1 MPTPIHPVYHPLY
14 QNDDKFIVL
23 VTGGRGC
30 EDPNTKVIM
39 HDLTIKLLKDI
50 KVGDKVM
57 GDDFAPRTV
66 LSTKRGR
73 SEMYRV
79 HQSSA
84 EDYFVNDA
92 HILTLKKSESAKLD
106 RGGLTKAGTY
116 RRPHGRYPDYDDIA
130 DINVLDYANKSK
142 HFRENFRGFKVGSI
156 PYPNKNVLI
165 DPYLLGV
172 WIGDGT
178 ATAPNITNGDKEVIE
193 WITEYCKNNN
203 QRLEVEDQTG
213 ALLLRIVGE
222 NLREKGGNPFLNGLK
237 AYGLLGNK
245 HIPQEYISNSEEVRL
260 RLLAGILDTDGY
272 MNRNGYEV
280 TQKSKHLAEQIKYVA
295 DTLGYRTSINEKRAS
310 IDGKD
315 YGAYYRVNI
324 NGDTW
329 RIPCKVERK
338 RVKESECRKNKD
350 WHLSQISIEPAGIGD
365 WCGIVLDGNH
375 RYLHADGTVTHNSGK
390 SFETSRFIER
400 LTFERGH
407 KILFSR
413 YTMTSADKS
422 IIPEVKAK
430 IDSDGTAEYFDTAK
444 DRIINNR
451 TKSEIIFMG
460 IKTSSGNQT
469 AKMKSI
475 QGLSTFV
482 VDEAEEWVSSEE
494 YEKLVLSIRQKGV
507 KNTVIIVMNP
517 SDTSHFVYQKY
528 IKDTH
533 KLVDF
538 LGVPVQISTHPKVLH
553 IHTTYMD
560 NLEYLTDEFIS
571 EVEDMQVNNPEKF
584 AKTVA
589 GQWSELRTGLIFP
602 HYEVVDSIPPYV
614 KQVGIGLDFGYTADP
629 SAGVRCGV
637 HGNALYIDELFYRRG
652 MGYEELANSLMPYDC
667 PVFAD
672 SSEPREIDEIE
683 NISKEKGRR
692 VNIYAVKKGAGS
704 IITGIQKMQDM
715 NLKVTRRS
723 INAKYEFDNYCWEVD
738 RFGKVINKPVDKD
751 NHIIDAVR
759 YYVLAQLLGQRK
771 RERQCWDGI

>member
-57 GDDFAPRTV
+57 GDDFTPRTV
-66 LSTKRGR
+66 LNTVQGR
-73 SEMYRV
+73 SDMYWVR
-79 HQSSA
+79 QENA
-84 EDYFVNDA
+84 EDYKVNA
-92 HILTLKKSESAKLD
+92 EHILTV
-106 RGGLTKAGTY
+106 RNG
-116 RRPHGRYPDYDDIA
+116 DDIR
-130 DINVLDYANKSK
+130 DINVLDFADAPQE
-142 HFRENFRGFKVGSI
+142 FRDR
-156 PYPNKNVLI
+156 
-165 DPYLLGV
+165 LLGYKV
-172 WIGDGT
+172 VGRI
-178 ATAPNITNGDKEVIE
+178 
-193 WITEYCKNNN
+193 N
-203 QRLEVEDQTG
+203 QDIHWT
-213 ALLLRIVGE
+213 
-222 NLREKGGNPFLNGLK
+222 P
-237 AYGLLGNK
+237 
-245 HIPQEYISNSEEVRL
+245 
-260 RLLAGILDTDGY
+260 
-272 MNRNGYEV
+272 
-280 TQKSKHLAEQIKYVA
+280 SKL
-295 DTLGYRTSINEKRAS
+295 T
-310 IDGKD
+310 
-315 YGAYYRVNI
+315 
-324 NGDTW
+324 
-329 RIPCKVERK
+329 
-338 RVKESECRKNKD
+338 
-350 WHLSQISIEPAGIGD
+350 IEPAGIGD

-375 RYLHADGTVTHNSGK
+375 RYLHSDGTVTHNSGK

-637 HGNALYIDELFYRRG
+637 HGNDLYIDELFYRRG

-683 NISKEKGRR
+683 NISKERGRR

-723 INAKYEFDNYCWEVD
+723 MNAKYEFDNYCWEVD